1 MFFKHPKPLV
11 PCDRARLRFTCRPS
25 ASNLC
30 CVLKKLV
37 PFLCSRPSASYP
49 SLFGP
54 SPTKSCSNPHLPF
67 DPWPFPLKLVMKI
80 NKSMGMIS
88 AITLCQYCKNS
99 EFQHFQN
106 PGLNGSKL
114 LCQRWNQILWDVKPD
129 CILCRSKR
137 FRVGS
142 SGLQWVLLL
151 CKEPF
156 DGGSLWWS
164 LWFCFIPIDSSA
176 LLAAVQTLLKRVL
189 ETSSLAVSLCFALN
203 SHPLSQFSTQILPG
217 LYQWREER
225 GGSRRILWMWFVAC
239 GYWRI
244 SNFGVTSVGWFKGAS
259 AIVLFM
265 SHELSSCIIDYTSV
279 IVIKFNF
286 N

>member
-1 MFFKHPKPLV
+1 M
-11 PCDRARLRFTCRPS
+11 
-25 ASNLC
+25 
-30 CVLKKLV
+30 
-37 PFLCSRPSASYP
+37 
-49 SLFGP
+49 
-54 SPTKSCSNPHLPF
+54 
-67 DPWPFPLKLVMKI
+67 
-80 NKSMGMIS
+80 
-88 AITLCQYCKNS
+88 
-99 EFQHFQN
+99 
-106 PGLNGSKL
+106 
-114 LCQRWNQILWDVKPD
+114 KPD

-156 DGGSLWWS
+156 DGGGLWWS
-164 LWFCFIPIDSSA
+164 LWFSFIPFDSSA
-176 LLAAVQTLLKRVL
+176 LLAAVQALRKRVI

-203 SHPLSQFSTQILPG
+203 SHLLSQFSTQILPG

-279 IVIKFNF
+279 IVINFNF
-286 N
+286 NYHQLSLVIVDHYLFALKMVFCNETNPLWSILDIARCCGTCLFVVAQVFLPGLPVFETPKLGEPKSYIFEKSVSSLVWPWLLC